1 MGLSI
6 YYSGMLRY
14 PLLIDD
20 IIDEAGDIANSHH
33 WQFSEL
39 PNVQDIPV
47 RGIIIQPEGCD
58 PIWLTFHAD
67 GYLCNPI
74 LFSYLLQQ
82 NPEGLNGDAQ
92 QWLVTKTQYAGSET
106 HIEIIH
112 FLRYLAEKYFS
123 RFELNDDS
131 RFWETGDV
139 ELCHKRFGKGDKILD
154 LLDIALSE
162 IQQHPDAGEKIRRRL
177 WKRIGMMRR
186 KKS

>member
-6 YYSGMLRY
+6 YYSGTLRDSK
-14 PLLIDD
+14 LIDE
-20 IIDEAGDIANSHH
+20 IIDEASDIAESHH
-33 WQFSEL
+33 WEFSEL

-47 RGIIIQPEGCD
+47 RGIIMQPEGCD

-74 LFSYLLQQ
+74 LFSYLMEQ
-82 NPEGLNGDAQ
+82 NTEGLNVDAQ
-92 QWLVTKTQYAGSET
+92 QWLVTKTQYAGPET
-106 HIEIIH
+106 HIEIIRFFH
-112 FLRYLAEKYFS
+112 YLGEKYFS

-131 RFWETGDV
+131 RFWETGDE

-162 IQQHPDAGEKIRRRL
+162 TRQHSGSVKQI
-177 WKRIGMMRR
+177 KRKLRKRMGMR
-186 KKS
+186 KKN